1 MKTTT
6 IALILS
12 LFLAFSSQAKNETV
26 KTDSVEIIKDFK
38 GSFKYQNF
46 YLSAQPSLEAL
57 HWYKTQGANTIIN
70 LRTEKENKAYADYA
84 FNEEN
89 MAIELGFVYHSLP
102 IGGSKDYTPE
112 NLEAFAKLI
121 ESDKKMLIHCRSA
134 GRVTI
139 LFMAYLIKYKGYSA
153 NEATKVGRSLR
164 FSLPFEK
171 MLDTEISLEMVK

>member
-6 IALILS
+6 IVLILS
-12 LFLAFSSQAKNETV
+12 LLLAFSSQAKNKTV
-26 KTDSVEIIKDFK
+26 KTDSVEIIKGFK
-38 GSFKYQNF
+38 GSFKYQNY

-57 HWYKTQGANTIIN
+57 RWYKSQAVNTIIN
-70 LRTEKENKAYADYA
+70 LRTEKENKAYTDYA

-89 MAIELGFVYHSLP
+89 IAKELGFDYHSLP

-112 NLEAFAKLI
+112 NLEAFAKLL
-121 ESDKKMLIHCRSA
+121 EGDKKLLIHCRSA

-139 LFMAYLIKYKGYSA
+139 LFMAYLIKHKGYSA
-153 NEATKVGRSLR
+153 NEAAQVGRQIK

-171 MLDTEISLEMVK
+171 MLDTEISFEVVQ

>member
-1 MKTTT
+1 MKTSI
-6 IALILS
+6 IALMLS
-12 LFLAFSSQAKNETV
+12 LFLAFSSQAKNKTV
-26 KTDSVEIIKDFK
+26 KTDSVIINKDFK
-38 GSFKYQNF
+38 SSFKYQNY

-57 HWYKTQGANTIIN
+57 RWYKSQGASSIIN
-70 LRTEKENKAYADYA
+70 LRTEKENKAFADYA

-89 MAIELGFVYHSLP
+89 MSKEMGLDYHSLP

-121 ESDKKMLIHCRSA
+121 EGDKKMLIHCRSA

-139 LFMAYLIKYKGYSA
+139 LFMAYLIKYKGYTA
-153 NEATKVGRSLR
+153 NQAAKVGRQLK

-171 MLDTEISLEMVK
+171 MLDTEISLDLVN